1 MNIVPQM
8 NKNTND
14 QKNLL
19 GVTHLE
25 DLFRTEEVDQNPSH
39 KSKRCLPT
47 TIITLLAMNFVF
59 SNIFNFWELF
69 SQLFKYEYQL
79 NSWGLIDLPG

>member
-25 DLFRTEEVDQNPSH
+25 DLFRTEEVDQNASH
-39 KSKRCLPT
+39 KSKKCLPT

-69 SQLFKYEYQL
+69 SQLFKYEY
-79 NSWGLIDLPG
+79 